1 MLAARPGCGKSS
13 LALNMVESAAKNR
26 KSCAV
31 FSLEMPK
38 VQLAQ
43 RLLCSMASVSMTRAK
58 TGNLT
63 SRDFA
68 ELWKANEAISRM
80 KIFIDDSSLI
90 TPAQILSKCRRLKN
104 REGLDF
110 IVIDYIQLMEG
121 GDRSE
126 NRQQEISK
134 ITRNLKI
141 IAKELDVPILALSQ
155 MSRLVERRDDKE
167 PQLSDLRESG
177 AIEQDADMVLF
188 ISKSKES
195 EGEAVQPVELIIA
208 KHRNGE
214 TGKLTLNW
222 IGEYVR
228 FTDPDTFVSTDANRA
243 TPEENA
249 RREQRDLERLTSDA
263 PLPDFDDAPPE
274 ENDDSPVADF

>member
-1 MLAARPGCGKSS
+1 
-13 LALNMVESAAKNR
+13 
-26 KSCAV
+26 
-31 FSLEMPK
+31 
-38 VQLAQ
+38 
-43 RLLCSMASVSMTRAK
+43 
-58 TGNLT
+58 
-63 SRDFA
+63 
-68 ELWKANEAISRM
+68 
-80 KIFIDDSSLI
+80 
-90 TPAQILSKCRRLKN
+90 
-104 REGLDF
+104 
-110 IVIDYIQLMEG
+110 MEG

-134 ITRNLKI
+134 ITRTLKI

-188 ISKSKES
+188 INKNKEA

-228 FTDPDTFVSTDANRA
+228 FTDPDTFVRTEDGRETS
-243 TPEENA
+243 EENA
-249 RREQRDLERLTSDA
+249 RREQRDLERLAADA

-274 ENDDSPVADF
+274 EADGLSETDFNE